1 MDIGNG
7 GAREGGMEGVQGERC
22 TQAAM
27 CGDMCA
33 GENVC
38 IYTWGGDVVR
48 LGAQAVMSANGKRLQ
63 SRKQCSRGFERE
75 DWREGRATF
84 TKMQSPTT
92 PTSSPT
98 LPYTVPLS
106 STPTSPSPVSK
117 HARHRSLSTLITYH
131 SDVVSE
137 AENQNDIQRTQQLLE
152 LRCEGAPRTPGV
164 EGDVNVRKMFRRR
177 STLSLTTPPQF

>member
-27 CGDMCA
+27 CGDMCT

-75 DWREGRATF
+75 DWREGRGC
-84 TKMQSPTT
+84 SVGRGDSIRV
-92 PTSSPT
+92 TSRRAGEMAFAGRQGNSG
-98 LPYTVPLS
+98 
-106 STPTSPSPVSK
+106 
-117 HARHRSLSTLITYH
+117 
-131 SDVVSE
+131 
-137 AENQNDIQRTQQLLE
+137 
-152 LRCEGAPRTPGV
+152 LRRAGTR
-164 EGDVNVRKMFRRR
+164 
-177 STLSLTTPPQF
+177 